1 MKHKDIDFSKHV
13 ALIIGKGRK
22 TRPIKLGP
30 EISIGLKN
38 YLEKRKTS

>member
-1 MKHKDIDFSKHV
+1 MKHKNIDFVKHV

-30 EISIGLKN
+30 EISLGLKT

>member
-1 MKHKDIDFSKHV
+1 MKHKNIDFVKHV